1 MLRPRTR
8 TGTLSFASRLARP
21 ADEVWAHA
29 TSMRGVNQE
38 LAPWL
43 RMTYPAGFD
52 DLAATVLRSGGAPP
66 EEPLFTSWILALGLV
81 PAERWRL
88 RIVALGPERRFVEE
102 SRVLTLSLWR
112 HERSVSADGERACTL
127 RDTLTFSPRV
137 AVALPLVTALVR
149 ALFTRRHAFL
159 RRRFG
164 EAPPAA

>member
-1 MLRPRTR
+1 MVRTR
-8 TGTLSFASRLARP
+8 TLGFASHLARP

-29 TSMRGVNQE
+29 TSMRGVNEE
-38 LAPWL
+38 LSPWL
-43 RMTYPAGFD
+43 RMTYPKGFD
-52 DLAATVLRSGGAPP
+52 DLAASVLQRGGAPP
-66 EEPLFTSWILALGLV
+66 EEPLFTSWILALGGF

-112 HERSVSADGERACTL
+112 HERSVAPEADGGCTL
-127 RDTLTFSPRV
+127 RDTLTFAPRL
-137 AVALPLVTALVR
+137 ALALAPVTALVR

-164 EAPPAA
+164 EARSAA